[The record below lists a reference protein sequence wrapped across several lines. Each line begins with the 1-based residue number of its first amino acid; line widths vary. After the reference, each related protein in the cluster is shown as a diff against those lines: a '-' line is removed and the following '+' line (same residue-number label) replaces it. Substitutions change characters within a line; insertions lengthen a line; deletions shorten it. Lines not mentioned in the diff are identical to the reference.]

1 MPQINRIRVNNVKY
15 NFGTQVYDD
24 FMMRFNCSNTIYD
37 LANGGGKS
45 LLMLL
50 LLQNVIPNCTLDDKQ
65 PIEKLFRSGGG
76 NTVIHSLVEWK
87 LDACYQKDNYKYM
100 TTGFCARRAKAAG
113 DEDDSAAGSATGAA
127 GLAAGASM
135 KAEGSLSGAAGTTGS
150 AQGSKVSGG
159 NTSVE
164 YFNYC
169 IFYREFGDNDIKNL
183 PLVSNG
189 ERITYNGLKAY
200 LRELEKKDFGVSV
213 YIFDRKGDYQNFISQ
228 YGIFESQWEII
239 RGINKTEGHV
249 RTYFETNYRTSRKVV
264 EDLLI
269 GEIIQK
275 SFNNKLGVDNDEGKM
290 AQTLLDIKDKL
301 LELSKKHARISAYDS
316 QMSAIDNFADYVNTF
331 VEFYNKKDELENQ
344 LFQWL
349 VACKQEIIAQEKAQ
363 GSLENLLEKMQQEMV
378 SEQRSIQTAEVI
390 SEQHSLKGIEEM
402 AEESEQSVAAS
413 DKQLAE
419 LKSKLMQ
426 MESANDYSDYAGYL
440 KELETVSETINNRM
454 REKGDIIAE
463 LKAIAELIK
472 NEGAIKEASLMDR
485 LKVAESDARRSAA
498 ALEEAKAALEE
509 ERKNHTVKS
518 SFVAFTEQEIAG
530 EEKQLAALMEK
541 AGLIVAENA
550 EEEIETVHEQ
560 IDLEKCMLEEESR
573 RYEEASKKLS
583 QCNADISGLS
593 VRNEILR
600 QEMDRA
606 QETIGRQAQDGERL
620 ESLQKVYN
628 AVGCKELSELILA
641 LYRKMDRECQQ
652 TEEEYNRLR
661 RYIDNAKNGS
671 YTFENPLRDKL
682 KEYLEAHY
690 GEDVVEGHEWFKGLN
705 NGQKRDVFKRAP
717 FVEYGFIIKNDFE
730 RIKEDAALL
739 NFERGAFAIPIISE
753 QILYDTKLEVNKEL
767 VAFAMKDMAFLRD
780 DSRLEAELAV
790 AGEELENLRLKME
803 KQQDRKQVVWEDY
816 MFVAGQSVLMSQ
828 GKLID
833 REEIKAQLDA
843 NSESWVEL
851 EQSAKK
857 LTKETEEMQTR
868 IREAKDRL
876 ADYSHRLEILNMT
889 KENRDRLSQKYD
901 SLKEGREA
909 VKEASDDTIKAQE
922 AVLEAERA
930 YDASNAL
937 YANAAEALSA
947 LRNDWETNYQFYYDI
962 DLSGE
967 KDTEAASAAF
977 AERLKELDRARLESR
992 FFGLKAV
999 LDKENVDVADKEA
1012 LMNHYRVSMEKCKN
1026 AIEYR
1031 GSSFEDIKNEFEKG
1045 VIARS
1050 DAVELQNVKIQINKV
1065 KAAVKAQR
1073 EELDAQNALMNR
1085 LEGSIAHGINQIEE
1099 KYGAFEP
1106 FECENPESFMRQHK
1120 ELVKKL
1126 SANIKEVQAK
1136 HQRGAKNLKDIY
1148 VVEKDLERIVSGA
1161 GMTIPKIADGAEAAH
1176 SGGITEAAGAEN
1188 AGGMTAGAGAAAS
1201 AGVTFKP
1208 EDITAYESISKEYDK
1223 HMKLAY
1229 RKRDEFDKQKQK
1241 LMDLLMGFD
1250 AGELAGE
1257 IRTSV
1262 RLPESISQ
1270 TEQLV
1275 ERLKETN
1282 TFIQL
1287 EKDRVAKGI
1296 EDMERIKDNF
1306 ENRCIQTCSN
1316 IKTELDRLPKLSNI
1330 TLDDEVIS
1338 IISLHIPYIKEELY
1352 KERMSSYI
1360 DETIMMAESFKSA
1373 EERLK
1378 YIRNRLTWK
1387 RMFSVIV
1394 TDMNGIRIDL
1404 YKRERIKDQ
1413 SRYLKYEEA
1422 VGSTGQSQGIYIQ
1435 FLIAIINYISSINAE
1450 SKDSALIGK
1459 TIFIDNPF
1467 GAAKDIYI
1475 WEPIFKLLKTNHV
1488 QLIVPARGA
1497 TPAIT
1502 GRFDVNY
1509 ILGQKLVDKR
1519 QQTVVVDYYSKTN
1532 QNQMEYTRMDY
1543 EQASFEFPM

>member
-15 NFGTQVYDD
+15 NFGTQFYDD
-24 FMMRFNCSNTIYD
+24 FIMRFNCSNTIYD

-65 PIEKLFRSGGG
+65 PIEKLFRPGGG

-113 DEDDSAAGSATGAA
+113 DEDDSAASGAQGARSGTSGST
-127 GLAAGASM
+127 AGAQ
-135 KAEGSLSGAAGTTGS
+135 SGAES
-150 AQGSKVSGG
+150 SLQGAKGDVASLERRASGA

-213 YIFDRKGDYQNFISQ
+213 YIFDRKGDYQNFISR

-269 GEIIQK
+269 EEIIQK

-301 LELSKKHARISAYDS
+301 LELSKKHARINAYDS
-316 QMSAIDNFADYVNTF
+316 QMSAIDNFAGYVSTF
-331 VEFYNKKDELENQ
+331 VEFYNRKEELENQ
-344 LFQWL
+344 LFQCL
-349 VACKQEIIAQEKAQ
+349 VACKQEIAAQEKAQ
-363 GSLENLLEKMQQEMV
+363 KSLENLLEKMQQEMV
-378 SEQRSIQTAEVI
+378 SEQRGIQTAEII
-390 SEQHSLKGIEEM
+390 SEQKSLKDIEAM
-402 AEESEQSVAAS
+402 SAESAKNLEAS
-413 DKQLAE
+413 DRQLAQ
-419 LKSKLMQ
+419 LKAKLTQ
-426 MESANDYSDYAGYL
+426 MESANDYADYVSYL
-440 KELETVSETINNRM
+440 KELETVSETVNNRM

-463 LKAIAELIK
+463 LKAIAKLIK
-472 NEGAIKEASLMDR
+472 DDNAVKEASVTDR
-485 LKVAESDARRSAA
+485 LKVAGNSMKRDQT

-509 ERKNHTVKS
+509 ARKNSTVKS

-550 EEEIETVHEQ
+550 EAEIESVNEQ
-560 IDLEKCMLEEESR
+560 IVYEKCMLDEESR

-583 QCNADISGLS
+583 RCSADISGLA

-600 QEMDRA
+600 QELDRA
-606 QETIGRQAQDGERL
+606 QETIGKCNKDEERL
-620 ESLQKVYN
+620 ESLQNVYN
-628 AVGCKELSELILA
+628 VVGCKELSEQILA
-641 LYRKMDRECQQ
+641 IYRKMERECHH
-652 TEEEYNRLR
+652 TEAECNRLQK
-661 RYIDNAKNGS
+661 YIENAKSGS
-671 YTFENPLRDKL
+671 YTFDNPLRDKL
-682 KEYLEAHY
+682 KEYLQSRY
-690 GEDVVEGHEWFKGLN
+690 GEDVVEGHEWFKTLN

-717 FVEYGFIIKNDFE
+717 FVEYSFIIKNDFE
-730 RIKEDAALL
+730 RIREDAALL
-739 NFERGAFAIPIISE
+739 NFERGAFAIPVISE
-753 QILYDTKLEVNKEL
+753 MILYDTKLEVNKEL
-767 VAFAMKDMAFLRD
+767 VAFAMKDMSFLRD
-780 DSRLEAELAV
+780 ESRLEAELSA

-803 KQQDRKQVVWEDY
+803 KQEDRKQVVWEDY
-816 MFVAGQSVLMSQ
+816 IFVTEQSALMSQ
-828 GKLID
+828 GELLDSDK
-833 REEIKAQLDA
+833 IKAQLET
-843 NSESWVEL
+843 NSADWTEL
-851 EQSAKK
+851 EQSAKRLAK
-857 LTKETEEMQTR
+857 DAEEMQAKVEER
-868 IREAKDRL
+868 KDRL
-876 ADYSHRLEILNMT
+876 AECRHRLEILNMT

-909 VKEASDDTIKAQE
+909 AKQASDEAA
-922 AVLEAERA
+922 AVLLAVSEAESA
-930 YDASNAL
+930 YAVSKEL
-937 YANAAEALSA
+937 YANAAETLTALK
-947 LRNDWETNYQFYYDI
+947 NDWENNYRFYYDVDI
-962 DLSGE
+962 
-967 KDTEAASAAF
+967 AAENGAAF
-977 AERLKELDRARLESR
+977 TEVLKGLDRDRLESR

-1012 LMNHYRVSMEKCKN
+1012 LMNHYRVSMEKCRN
-1026 AIEYR
+1026 TIEYR
-1031 GSSFEDIKNEFEKG
+1031 GSSFEDIKNGFEEGSITK
-1045 VIARS
+1045 S
-1050 DAVELQNVKIQINKV
+1050 EPVELQNVKAQINEI
-1065 KAAVKAQR
+1065 KAAFKTER
-1073 EELDAQNALMNR
+1073 EELEAQNALMNR

-1099 KYGAFEP
+1099 RYGEFEP
-1106 FECENPESFMRQHK
+1106 FECENPENFMRQHK

-1126 SANIKEVQAK
+1126 GANIKEVQAK
-1136 HQRGAKNLKDIY
+1136 LQRSAKNLKDIY

-1161 GMTIPKIADGAEAAH
+1161 GMTIPEISAGEGAANADGTATQAVEPDVA
-1176 SGGITEAAGAEN
+1176 GIKAGIGAAG
-1188 AGGMTAGAGAAAS
+1188 AS

-1208 EDITAYESISKEYDK
+1208 EDITAYESISKEYDR

-1229 RKRDEFDKQKQK
+1229 RKMEEFDKQKQK
-1241 LMDLLMGFD
+1241 VMDLLVGFD

-1262 RLPESISQ
+1262 KMPEDRNQ
-1270 TEQLV
+1270 TKQLV

-1316 IKTELDRLPKLSNI
+1316 IKTELDRLSRLSNI
-1330 TLDDEVIS
+1330 TMEDEVIS

-1360 DETIMMAESFKSA
+1360 DETILMAESFKGS

-1394 TDMNGIRIDL
+1394 TDMNGVRIDL

-1413 SRYLKYEEA
+1413 SRYLRYEEA

-1450 SKDSALIGK
+1450 SKDAALIGK

-1509 ILGQKLVDKR
+1509 ILGQELVDKR

-1532 QNQMEYTRMDY
+1532 RNQMEYTRMDY
-1543 EQASFEFPM
+1543 EQASFEFPV